1 MKNLFLTLPVAKEIW
16 NASYCLSHS
25 MLNHR
30 TCYLL
35 WWIFKISI
43 VKPLSP
49 LVIIKAFHDEI
60 FIPFFPYGK
69 SLRIFNIRIKSYQS
83 FHIFTLFPSLVIKFL
98 SRFMNWIQV
107 FRKRVEC
114 IFKCKYQT
122 SAICRVQVSNQYH
135 NSLTVTV

>member
-1 MKNLFLTLPVAKEIW
+1 MKNLFSTLPVAKEIW

-35 WWIFKISI
+35 WWIFKVSK

-49 LVIIKAFHDEI
+49 LVIKKSFPWWNYYPLLSVLLISQDFQHHI
-60 FIPFFPYGK
+60 QILSVIPYFY
-69 SLRIFNIRIKSYQS
+69 SV
-83 FHIFTLFPSLVIKFL
+83 SLVIKLL
-98 SRFMNWIQV
+98 SRFVNWIQV
-107 FRKRVEC
+107 CRQRVEC

-122 SAICRVQVSNQYH
+122 SAMCWVQVSNQYH